1 MDAMDGDSGRLLRIE
16 QIADRLSV
24 SRSMAWK
31 IIDLG
36 QLRSVRIGRAVRVRP
51 KTSRTTSPIL
61 PASGELPADS
71 PRERSGDGGLRVG
84 RDPAAHTRRWG
95 VRLPST

>member
-1 MDAMDGDSGRLLRIE
+1 MSTQGKPMDAVDGDSGRLLRIE

-36 QLRSVRIGRAVRVRP
+36 HLRSVRIGRAVRVRP
-51 KTSRTTSPIL
+51 QDL
-61 PASGELPADS
+61 EDYLADPA
-71 PRERSGDGGLRVG
+71 RER
-84 RDPAAHTRRWG
+84 
-95 VRLPST
+95 